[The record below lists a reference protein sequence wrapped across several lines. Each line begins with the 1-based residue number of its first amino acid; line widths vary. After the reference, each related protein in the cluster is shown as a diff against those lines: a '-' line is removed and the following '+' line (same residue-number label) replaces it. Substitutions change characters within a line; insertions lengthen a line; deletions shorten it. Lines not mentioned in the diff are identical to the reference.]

1 MTAAVEALRALYE
14 EVGRREA
21 RLAELGAK
29 KVTRPLAEKHPDL
42 RPLVGVVLRVPRT
55 VRRPRPTAGKPRI
68 WRCRPCAG
76 PARPRSRSAFDTQ
89 SSRADAIPPKIVE
102 LVKLNACF
110 AVKSW
115 RSNDGF
121 LGDGSFQA
129 GIRAT
134 ELRMGKDV
142 GTSIL
147 TGATAERF
155 EIVKWFYIEADDDT
169 GFDAA
174 ADIIAR
180 AMAEPASRGRRP
192 VGRPGASPRR
202 WCGICSTTSRLCSA
216 STGADA
222 VKVPA
227 ADIPARLRSLA
238 PDWTPYRSISGLR
251 HPALPA
257 RPSTGSRC
265 ATTGRKYPVDPAA
278 IRDAIARRDAA
289 PTARTVRHDLAD
301 DDHRS

>member
-1 MTAAVEALRALYE
+1 
-14 EVGRREA
+14 
-21 RLAELGAK
+21 
-29 KVTRPLAEKHPDL
+29 
-42 RPLVGVVLRVPRT
+42 
-55 VRRPRPTAGKPRI
+55 
-68 WRCRPCAG
+68 
-76 PARPRSRSAFDTQ
+76 
-89 SSRADAIPPKIVE
+89 
-102 LVKLNACF
+102 VKLNACF

-121 LGDGSFQA
+121 LSDGSFQA

-180 AMAEPASRGRRP
+180 AMANLHPAVAGPTGCHREAEPVKVLRDLLDDIATALG
-192 VGRPGASPRR
+192 VDR
-202 WCGICSTTSRLCSA
+202 W
-216 STGADA
+216 DA
-222 VKVPA
+222 EKVPA

-238 PDWTPYRSISGLR
+238 PDWAPYRTINGLQIR
-251 HPALPA
+251 RYLDTEHGVKVA
-257 RPSTGSRC
+257 TG
-265 ATTGRKYPVDPAA
+265 GRKYPVDPAT
-278 IRDAIARRDAA
+278 IRDAIARRDA
-289 PTARTVRHDLAD
+289 THDPNGVD
-301 DDHRS
+301 EHDGS